1 MGVSGWNPGLGNALR
16 FQFRRARGFPGE
28 HCAFFTAR
36 VIHQLTGGR
45 VAPPPS
51 PVPQPPGNTARKSD
65 SLAANPRGLGQGI
78 IGCPRFHTFYIFSP
92 G

>member
-16 FQFRRARGFPGE
+16 FQFRRAGVFPGE
-28 HCAFFTAR
+28 YCAFTAR
-36 VIHQLTGGR
+36 VSRQLTGGR

-65 SLAANPRGLGQGI
+65 SLAADPRGLGQGI
-78 IGCPRFHTFYIFSP
+78 IGCPGFHPVYKFSP